1 MDSKRAVILGG
12 HGGVPSDCP
21 PELVGHFKREEA
33 LAKGRPSPG
42 LAAADAELRAWPR
55 TDSTD
60 PYGAGLRS
68 LLAALKAQLPGH
80 EVVEAYNEF
89 CPPTLEQALAAVIG
103 RGTREVTVLS
113 TMYTRGGLHSE
124 KEIPA
129 LLEAERL
136 RHAGV
141 VIRYVWPYSLE
152 AVSGMLAQEVLRT
165 EK

>member
-1 MDSKRAVILGG
+1 MILVG

-21 PELVGHFKREEA
+21 PGSSATSSARRRLPKD
-33 LAKGRPSPG
+33 RPSPG

-89 CPPTLEQALAAVIG
+89 CPRPWSKRWRPSSAAAP
-103 RGTREVTVLS
+103 RGDRPLHDVHPRRPAQREGDP
-113 TMYTRGGLHSE
+113 R
-124 KEIPA
+124 A
-129 LLEAERL
+129 ARAERL